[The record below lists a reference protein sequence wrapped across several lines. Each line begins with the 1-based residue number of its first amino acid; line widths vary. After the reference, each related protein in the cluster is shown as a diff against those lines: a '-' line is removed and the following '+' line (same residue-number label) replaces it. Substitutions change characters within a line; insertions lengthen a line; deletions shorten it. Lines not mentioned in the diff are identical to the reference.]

1 MDPVQLQGRRAVGQ
15 GLLKFIGQQDVRRCA
30 EALRLQLLGECPGGW
45 MQQIVPVAL
54 IGSGVGREGGKG
66 LIDPCSEL
74 IALLGKTSADVLL
87 VDIEMPEVE
96 GIAAIRK
103 IGKTPPAIV
112 VTMHTG
118 DDQRR
123 KAAAAGAA
131 GFLSK
136 STPLP
141 DLAAAIRA
149 VWDGRNLIEEEALAA
164 TLDEY
169 RQPHLDEGAAALT
182 ERERELLKLLASGV
196 SSTTD
201 LADELFISQKTVKN
215 HLASIYLKLAIT
227 DRAQAVVE
235 AIRLG
240 LHRD

>member
-1 MDPVQLQGRRAVGQ
+1 MIRVAIADDHVLLLE
-15 GLLKFIGQQDVRRCA
+15 GLS
-30 EALRLQLLGECPGGW
+30 EALDGLPDIEVVGTATDGD
-45 MQQIVPVAL
+45 AL
-54 IGSGVGREGGKG
+54 VDTVR
-66 LIDPCSEL
+66 D
-74 IALLGKTSADVLL
+74 SAPDVLL
-87 VDIEMPEVE
+87 VDIEMP
-96 GIAAIRK
+96 GTDGFSAIRRVSPG
-103 IGKTPPAIV
+103 IPAII

-118 DDQRR
+118 EDQRR
-123 KAAAAGAA
+123 RAEAVGAA

-149 VWDGRNLIEEEALAA
+149 VSDGRNLMADEHPAA
-164 TLDEY
+164 TLDDY

-182 ERERELLKLLASGV
+182 HREREVLKLLASGV
-196 SSTTD
+196 SSTDD
-201 LADELFISQKTVKN
+201 LAAELYISNKTVKN
-215 HLASIYLKLAIT
+215 HLASIYEKLAIT